1 MNESLLESNSNS
13 NNNLYDNN
21 NSDSNANVHPDGELL
36 LVLVPE
42 GNDPRMI
49 EPVSGGNLTERTP
62 HTVSIPVAT
71 AISTTAT
78 TTPTATTRKYKGFST
93 SICDLF
99 HTSDPLHK
107 EDCCAFACCG
117 ILARER
123 NAFFRGKLI
132 ITNPDTTTSTTIATD
147 RSSASRLIR
156 DPNVLLSV
164 VLPLLLLLPLIVL
177 LLWVKA
183 SCSTPS
189 SSANN
194 VDHESEGSVLFILL
208 FLLLG
213 FCLLLLICYNR
224 YYQAQFRQELV
235 NPHRILPA
243 YRTFFPQTTTRTR
256 QDSYDADCAH
266 PICCCGWYT
275 RDDDNDRSSITNDY
289 TTATSPHPDLC
300 TVLWKLLSNICCG
313 SCFCRCWFQCCGCCA
328 TAQETRQIKLLLAPT
343 EATQVDYIT
352 HQSYSDYYPKI
363 QQLRRTNN
371 KSFIH
376 HLTYGTSK
384 LSQGLLFTLL
394 VVILL
399 IYILDFIGEQQE
411 QQQQQQTIIINDDN
425 NNAYNTFFPFS
436 HLLVFLTT
444 FLQPFLV
451 LLLVHWQWNRF
462 DISVDAVIK
471 YFASGFL
478 LTTGLAM
485 FIEMMVSTAIELI
498 LSTLVLVGGDKILL
512 SLSYLMFNAYISA
525 AFVEELCKYFG
536 YWMVE
541 HPDFSALQ
549 NRRRM
554 RNIDAERV
562 ISTEETPLIPTTDA
576 STASTTTACYSL
588 EEPTLIGTTAITYS
602 LSERIRSHTSLGCAI
617 TIAMISVSLGFACCE
632 NLLYVF
638 VYSPQHESITVQLSI
653 LGIRCLFPIHPL
665 AAAIQSISVCRRDLE
680 GDPTVGIG
688 RILLP
693 SILLHGTFDFSLL
706 LLSWIGQSYDEE
718 SNNNNNQSN
727 TTLTWAIS
735 LLCLGVSISVV
746 LVGLCYYFKVR
757 DPYLFVND

>member
-1 MNESLLESNSNS
+1 MNESLLESNNNS

-21 NSDSNANVHPDGELL
+21 NSDSN
-36 LVLVPE
+36 
-42 GNDPRMI
+42 
-49 EPVSGGNLTERTP
+49 P
-62 HTVSIPVAT
+62 HTVTIPVAT
-71 AISTTAT
+71 AISTTTT

-147 RSSASRLIR
+147 RNSASRFIR

-164 VLPLLLLLPLIVL
+164 VLPLLLLLPLTVL

-183 SCSTPS
+183 SSSTPS

-213 FCLLLLICYNR
+213 FCLLLLICCNR
-224 YYQAQFRQELV
+224 HYQAQFRQELV
-235 NPHRILPA
+235 NPHRLFPA
-243 YRTFFPQTTTRTR
+243 YRSFLPQTTTRTR

-275 RDDDNDRSSITNDY
+275 RDDDNDRSSITNDH
-289 TTATSPHPDLC
+289 TTTTSPHPDLC

-313 SCFCRCWFQCCGCCA
+313 SCFCRCWLQCCGCCA

-352 HQSYSDYYPKI
+352 HQSYSDYYSKI

-371 KSFIH
+371 KSFIQ

-399 IYILDFIGEQQE
+399 IYILDFIGEQKEQ
-411 QQQQQQTIIINDDN
+411 QQQQQQTIITNDDN

-554 RNIDAERV
+554 RYIDVERV

-588 EEPTLIGTTAITYS
+588 EEPTLVGTTTITSS

-665 AAAIQSISVCRRDLE
+665 AAAIQSIGVCRRDLE

-718 SNNNNNQSN
+718 SNNNNNNQSN
-727 TTLTWAIS
+727 TTLAWAIS
-735 LLCLGVSISVV
+735 LLCLVVSISVV